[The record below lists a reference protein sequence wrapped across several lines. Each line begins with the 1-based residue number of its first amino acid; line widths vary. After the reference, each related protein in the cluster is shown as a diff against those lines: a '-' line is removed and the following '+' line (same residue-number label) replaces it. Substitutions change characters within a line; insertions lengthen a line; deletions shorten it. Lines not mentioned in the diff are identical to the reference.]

1 MPSQLGSRSV
11 FAGYWIKKSFPKGA
25 VLWDTMDLAEAWDQV
40 TDWQQPWPLQTP
52 IFNQNTAITS
62 TAVALSSGD
71 SGHSYENN
79 LTLEQITEKYRRDIE
94 KLKEVR
100 ILLEELSN
108 LKAEINLISPRINQ
122 LEANSHSLQHGLLDC
137 SCNQGLLLTDM
148 VTTAIERSQQDMRRA
163 KDLQTFISDLSQT
176 REDITGMKDEL
187 KIIKDAIA
195 LANQRFGVIE
205 AKMDDFTEYVTDM
218 TAWFREE
225 LQIEQ
230 RRGQPQATR
239 Q

>member
-1 MPSQLGSRSV
+1 
-11 FAGYWIKKSFPKGA
+11 
-25 VLWDTMDLAEAWDQV
+25 MDPTEAWDQV
-40 TDWQQPWPLQTP
+40 TDWQGLWPLQTP
-52 IFNQNTAITS
+52 VFNQNNDTITG
-62 TAVALSSGD
+62 TAVALSSGS

-79 LTLEQITEKYRRDIE
+79 LTLEQIKEKYRRDIE
-94 KLKEVR
+94 NLEEVR
-100 ILLEELSN
+100 TLLEELSN

-122 LEANSHSLQHGLLDC
+122 LEANSHSLQHGSLHC
-137 SCNQGLLLTDM
+137 SCNQGLLLTDL
-148 VTTAIERSQQDMRRA
+148 VTTAIERSQKDIRHA
-163 KDLQTFISDLSQT
+163 KEFQTFISDLNQT
-176 REDITGMKDEL
+176 TEDMARMKDEL
-187 KIIKDAIA
+187 KTIKDAIG